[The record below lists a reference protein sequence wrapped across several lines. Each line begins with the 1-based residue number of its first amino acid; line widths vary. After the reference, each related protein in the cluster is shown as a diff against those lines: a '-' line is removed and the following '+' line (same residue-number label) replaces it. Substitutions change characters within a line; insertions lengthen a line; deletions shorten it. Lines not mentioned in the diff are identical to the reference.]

1 VSKPARSATSCKVAP
16 YCLRVSK
23 VAEVLR
29 ALQEE
34 RRNVAI
40 ELSRIDRAIAALEAA
55 LEPGEL
61 PPPELPVTGAAVSR
75 PQAEPQPYAMLKF
88 YEAAADYLAYVQE
101 PKTVREIADA
111 LVAGGFRTR
120 SKNFASSVRTML
132 GRMIRNSEGMEQGP
146 DHRWRFVGYPPD

>member
-1 VSKPARSATSCKVAP
+1 MN
-16 YCLRVSK
+16 RV
-23 VAEVLR
+23 VEVLR

-34 RRNVAI
+34 RRSLVI
-40 ELSRIDRAIAALEAA
+40 ELSRIDRAIAALEVA

-61 PPPELPVTGAAVSR
+61 PPPQLPVTGAAV
-75 PQAEPQPYAMLKF
+75 PPPKAESQPYAMLKF
-88 YEAAADYLAYVQE
+88 YEAAADYLASVQE

-146 DHRWRFVGYPPD
+146 DRRWRFVGYPPD